1 MAFFS
6 RLFRYLRDIR
16 VEACNSGAEFER
28 EIKKE
33 RKKER
38 KKFRTWC
45 YEPLCFVNS
54 SKRKKRKKKKIEYGS
69 IRNWSTADN
78 NICAQCAKRTNG
90 FNNVLILS
98 IDPYR
103 KSEFALEKPEI

>member
-33 RKKER
+33 RQKER
-38 KKFRTWC
+38 KKFCTWC

-54 SKRKKRKKKKIEYGS
+54 SKRKKKKRS
-69 IRNWSTADN
+69 IPSMDPSATGQRQITISVHN
-78 NICAQCAKRTNG
+78 AQNG
-90 FNNVLILS
+90 QMDLIT
-98 IDPYR
+98 
-103 KSEFALEKPEI
+103 F

>member
-33 RKKER
+33 RKKEIPYMVL
-38 KKFRTWC
+38 RTTMFC
-45 YEPLCFVNS
+45 E
-54 SKRKKRKKKKIEYGS
+54 
-69 IRNWSTADN
+69 
-78 NICAQCAKRTNG
+78 
-90 FNNVLILS
+90 
-98 IDPYR
+98 
-103 KSEFALEKPEI
+103 LE